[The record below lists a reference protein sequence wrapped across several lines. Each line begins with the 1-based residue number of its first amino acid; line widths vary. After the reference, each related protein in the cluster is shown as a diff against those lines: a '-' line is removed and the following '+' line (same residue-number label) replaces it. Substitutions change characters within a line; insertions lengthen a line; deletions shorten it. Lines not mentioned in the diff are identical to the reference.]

1 MHPCQRAY
9 AAGDCAVGDK
19 IFEEICK
26 GFEPIATRIC
36 GSILR
41 SAGILNANDDAVQES
56 LLAIWTQIR
65 NGKFDK
71 TSRFEPW
78 ANTITRRTTISVGR
92 NQRCR
97 SVISE
102 LMWDDTLEDSTNDPS
117 SALEVAER
125 FEQVASLLSED
136 ELRLLMRHYCDG
148 LSLSDL
154 AIECETTSGAM
165 NAMIYRIKKRVRES
179 LGIPANSETKE
190 RVKL

>member
-1 MHPCQRAY
+1 
-9 AAGDCAVGDK
+9 
-19 IFEEICK
+19 
-26 GFEPIATRIC
+26 
-36 GSILR
+36 
-41 SAGILNANDDAVQES
+41 
-56 LLAIWTQIR
+56 
-65 NGKFDK
+65 
-71 TSRFEPW
+71 
-78 ANTITRRTTISVGR
+78 
-92 NQRCR
+92 
-97 SVISE
+97 
-102 LMWDDTLEDSTNDPS
+102 MWDDTLEDSTNDPS